1 MVIVFG
7 TGFAHN
13 KEAREEKFEMENHR
27 FRSFTNLSVLS
38 SEKYLSRE
46 GDAMSDEKKI
56 KLMLVDD
63 EEDFLNSL
71 AKRLG
76 KRDFDIATA
85 TEGKQA
91 ISLAKKEKFDVAI
104 LDMKMPGMD
113 GMELLGILKKK
124 HKFLE
129 ILILTG
135 YGGIDSAVDATK
147 LGAFAYLEKP
157 CDFEKLIETIK
168 NAFEAR
174 LKKKFE
180 SDKKRMEELEMLS
193 MGSSPM
199 GILRSLITLDDDR
212 K

>member
-1 MVIVFG
+1 
-7 TGFAHN
+7 
-13 KEAREEKFEMENHR
+13 
-27 FRSFTNLSVLS
+27 
-38 SEKYLSRE
+38 
-46 GDAMSDEKKI
+46 MSDEKKI

-63 EEDFLNSL
+63 EEDFLDSL
-71 AKRLG
+71 ARRLG
-76 KRDFDIATA
+76 KRDFDISTA

-124 HKFLE
+124 HKYLE

-135 YGGIDSAVDATK
+135 YGGVDSAVEATK

-157 CDFEKLIETIK
+157 YEFEKLIETIK

-174 LKKKFE
+174 LKKKFQH
-180 SDKKRMEELEMLS
+180 DKNRMEELQMLS
-193 MGSSPM
+193 MRSSPL
-199 GILRSLITLDDDR
+199 GILRSLMTLDDDR